1 MFFSLKK
8 HYITTIFIGYNLYM
22 LINIKFKCTYHCFF
36 ALVLPFFAP
45 PFISLTEASDNSNQ
59 KQHYVFVHG
68 SGGGGWDWRKMES
81 IMLDRGHKT
90 HRITL
95 TGLGERSH
103 LLNADINLT
112 THIHDVVNTILFD
125 QLEKVVLVGHSYGGM
140 VITGVMNEIPHHIQ
154 HAIFL
159 DSVIPD
165 HGMTAKDFWPIEN
178 QHRVENGIVY
188 FSWLRKASNPPF
200 DVPQSLATFT
210 EPVNFDN
217 ELAKM
222 IPATYIEFT
231 QNPELFTHEA
241 SPNKSWATAISR
253 GWTVFSLTSDHNAQR
268 SNPHKLADLLE
279 RAVK

>member
-1 MFFSLKK
+1 
-8 HYITTIFIGYNLYM
+8 M
-22 LINIKFKCTYHCFF
+22 LIKINFKYAYHCFF
-36 ALVLPFFAP
+36 VLILSFFVTP
-45 PFISLTEASDNSNQ
+45 LISLTEASDNSNQ

-95 TGLGERSH
+95 TGSGERSH
-103 LLNADINLT
+103 LLNADISLT
-112 THIHDVVNTILFD
+112 THINDVVNTILFD
-125 QLEKVVLVGHSYGGM
+125 QLEQVILVGHSYGGM
-140 VITGVMNEIPHHIQ
+140 VITGVMNEIPRHIQ

-165 HGMTAKDFWPIEN
+165 HGMAAKDFWPIGN
-178 QHRVENGIVY
+178 QHRVEEGIVY
-188 FSWLRKASNPPF
+188 FSWLRKTSKPPF

-222 IPATYIEFT
+222 IPGTYIEFT
-231 QNPELFTHEA
+231 QNPELFTHET

-253 GWTVFSLTSDHNAQR
+253 GWTVFSLKSSHNAQR
-268 SNPHKLADLLE
+268 SNPHKLADLLT

>member
-1 MFFSLKK
+1 
-8 HYITTIFIGYNLYM
+8 M

-217 ELAKM
+217 ELARM

-231 QNPELFTHEA
+231 QNPELFTHET

-253 GWTVFSLTSDHNAQR
+253 GWTVFSLKSSHNAQR

>member
-1 MFFSLKK
+1 
-8 HYITTIFIGYNLYM
+8 M

-45 PFISLTEASDNSNQ
+45 PFISITEASDNSNQ

-125 QLEKVVLVGHSYGGM
+125 Q
-140 VITGVMNEIPHHIQ
+140 
-154 HAIFL
+154 
-159 DSVIPD
+159 
-165 HGMTAKDFWPIEN
+165 
-178 QHRVENGIVY
+178 
-188 FSWLRKASNPPF
+188 
-200 DVPQSLATFT
+200 
-210 EPVNFDN
+210 
-217 ELAKM
+217 
-222 IPATYIEFT
+222 
-231 QNPELFTHEA
+231 
-241 SPNKSWATAISR
+241 
-253 GWTVFSLTSDHNAQR
+253 
-268 SNPHKLADLLE
+268 
-279 RAVK
+279 